1 MAILLIGLVQQY
13 LCITLHAFDSLIRV
27 TRLEKMGPDI
37 MSNPLSSNSTELR
50 LMVDVF

>member
-1 MAILLIGLVQQY
+1 MAVPQTGLVPQY

-27 TRLEKMGPDI
+27 TRLEKMVPDI